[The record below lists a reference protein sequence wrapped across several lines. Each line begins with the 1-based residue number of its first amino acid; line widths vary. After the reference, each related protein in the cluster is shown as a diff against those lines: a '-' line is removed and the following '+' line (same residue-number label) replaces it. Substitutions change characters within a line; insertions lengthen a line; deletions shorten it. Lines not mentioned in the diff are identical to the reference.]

1 MLVMFAVLLYI
12 YLGPILLIE
21 AFITIFKGLKEAKEE
36 REAENKSIDKNE
48 SPETNEVE
56 SKRIDY
62 WGLDDEW
69 NDKWGM
75 L

>member
-48 SPETNEVE
+48 SSETNEVE